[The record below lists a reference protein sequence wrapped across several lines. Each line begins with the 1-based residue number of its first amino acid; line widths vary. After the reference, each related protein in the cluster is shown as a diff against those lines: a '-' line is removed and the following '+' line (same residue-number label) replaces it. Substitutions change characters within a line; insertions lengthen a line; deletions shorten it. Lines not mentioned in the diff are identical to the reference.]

1 MKNLQKIQELE
12 AKVNSANTA
21 NAEGRQLVANACK
34 ELYNTI
40 EEDVYNAG
48 ADDWVLKGMYDV
60 YNAGADWMLKGIYND
75 LCNGNFAEPFMCE
88 QKKTTFLT
96 VAKVYQDNILPR
108 L

>member
-21 NAEGRQLVANACK
+21 NVDGRQLVANACK

-40 EEDVYNAG
+40 EEDVH
-48 ADDWVLKGMYDV
+48 
-60 YNAGADWMLKGIYND
+60 NAGADWMLKGMYND

-88 QKKTTFLT
+88 QKKTAFLT
-96 VAKVYQDNILPR
+96 VAKVYEDKILPR

>member
-48 ADDWVLKGMYDV
+48 V
-60 YNAGADWMLKGIYND
+60 DWMLKGMYND

-88 QKKTTFLT
+88 QKKTTFST